1 MLNVLYYPDFLISL
15 QSHASLECSA
25 IWASSHMHTYDRI
38 NLAECS
44 LATRVRLYQPALSLL
59 KLSTYGMIWN
69 RTPMYALI
77 REQYGR
83 DRGGRCE
90 G

>member
-1 MLNVLYYPDFLISL
+1 MLVVLYYPDFFISP

-25 IWASSHMHTYDRI
+25 IWASSHMHTCDRI

-44 LATRVRLYQPALSLL
+44 LATRVRLYHPALSLL

-69 RTPMYALI
+69 GKPMCALI
-77 REQYGR
+77 RGQYGR
-83 DRGGRCE
+83 ERRAGM
-90 G
+90 